1 MIVDTSV
8 WIDFFNGHLSS
19 QAQRLARAIE
29 DNEAIALPGLV
40 LTEILLGL
48 KNDAEAK
55 RIALLLEAFTDVAEP
70 TRTDY
75 LAAAALY
82 RACRSKGVTIRSTID
97 CVIAQL
103 CLRDGQALLAKDR
116 DFERLAEK
124 TGLQLVLIAQEAP

>member
-8 WIDFFNGHLSS
+8 WIDFFNGHPSS
-19 QAQRLARAIE
+19 QAQRLTRAIE
-29 DNEAIALPGLV
+29 DNEPIGLPGLV

-48 KNDAEAK
+48 QNDLEAK
-55 RIALLLEAFTDVAEP
+55 RVAQLLEAFIDVAEP
-70 TRTDY
+70 TGADY

-82 RACRSKGVTIRSTID
+82 RACRTKGVTIRSTID

-116 DFERLAEK
+116 DFDRIAEK
-124 TGLQLVLIAQEAP
+124 TDLQLVMVD